1 MFSTVWTIRSLNPF
15 DWGYIEEL
23 SNVLYSIDVL
33 RPVVRHQLCRDAV
46 FSKDALNVVITADDV
61 VLVSLLMTGNL
72 LY

>member
-1 MFSTVWTIRSLNPF
+1 M
-15 DWGYIEEL
+15 
-23 SNVLYSIDVL
+23 LYSIDVL

-46 FSKDALNVVITADDV
+46 LSKDALNVVITADDV